1 MLLAGFQS
9 LVDDLV
15 RDRDQVISTEE
26 RDAAIEAAVARYS
39 VDAPR
44 VRVDDVTSVA
54 GGQRLDV
61 PAGWIDGLSELRAL
75 EHPIGHIPTS
85 TIGLEAASLY
95 LGPSGVEIVLLISLL
110 PGDIVRITYT
120 GAHTL
125 TTLAST
131 IPTGH
136 ERAVACLAA
145 ADLCGQL
152 SAHYATEGAPT
163 LAADTVDHQ
172 GKTERYRAR
181 ARDLQAEYSRIVA
194 PAQTARTKPAMA
206 ETAFD
211 SRDSLGR
218 RTLFHPPRSWPR

>member
-9 LVDDLV
+9 LVEDLV
-15 RDRDQVISTEE
+15 RDRDQVLSTEE
-26 RDAAIEAAVARYS
+26 RDTAIAAAVSRYS

-44 VRVDDVTSVA
+44 VRVEDVTSDD
-54 GGQRLDV
+54 GGQRLPV
-61 PAGWIDGLSELRAL
+61 PSGWVDGLSDLRAL
-75 EHPIGHIPTS
+75 EYPIGHIPTS
-85 TIGLEAASLY
+85 TIGLDAVSLY
-95 LGPSGVEIVLLISLL
+95 QGPSGVEIVLLISLL
-110 PGDIVRITYT
+110 PGDQVRVSYT
-120 GAHTL
+120 GEHTL
-125 TTLAST
+125 TEMIST
-131 IPTGH
+131 IPTAH

-181 ARDLQAEYSRIVA
+181 ARDLAAEYSRMVGQA
-194 PAQTARTKPAMA
+194 PNPRTRPAMA